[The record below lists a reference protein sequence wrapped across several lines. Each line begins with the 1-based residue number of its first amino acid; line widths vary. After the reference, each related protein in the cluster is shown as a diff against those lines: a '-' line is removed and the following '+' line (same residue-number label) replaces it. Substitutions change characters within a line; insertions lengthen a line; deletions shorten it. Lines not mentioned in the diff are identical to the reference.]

1 MTEYTT
7 VLKNDI
13 SGSAYCMNVVEK
25 AVASFELTP
34 CADSCP
40 YRPVIIMTSTPDL
53 PIAIS
58 LIDGRY
64 FLFSA
69 DVVSYLRRE
78 HRICGVLIGSI
89 PQIPQ
94 QNVFLGL
101 PLELMPEEAQ
111 LLTAKNVAYV
121 VDDAKAHDKGL
132 QNLDQSRRRD
142 YLTSLQQAGQKAAK
156 SQAEFRGQ
164 RKEQALKKRGVTL
177 RSDDV
182 EPEAAVDGD
191 HTFHSHASTKA
202 PDTDPGDSLFS
213 PPSNPPNPKSNTLPA
228 LALTPATSYLLLPT
242 PPSTPPLPLPNPP
255 PSYPLFAHLHAKGYF
270 LSPGLRFGCQYV
282 VYPGDPLRFHSHF
295 LAVAVDWDQEIE
307 LMDIVGGG
315 RLGTGVKKGYLI
327 GGKEPGQENVRTFSV
342 EWAVM

>member
-1 MTEYTT
+1 
-7 VLKNDI
+7 
-13 SGSAYCMNVVEK
+13 
-25 AVASFELTP
+25 
-34 CADSCP
+34 
-40 YRPVIIMTSTPDL
+40 MTSTLDL

-58 LIDGRY
+58 LIHGRY

-101 PLELMPEEAQ
+101 PLELMPEEAH
-111 LLTAKNVAYV
+111 LLVAKNVAYV
-121 VDDAKAHDKGL
+121 VDDVEAHDKGL
-132 QNLDQSRRRD
+132 QNLNPGRRRD

-164 RKEQALKKRGVTL
+164 RKEQALKKRGVAL

-182 EPEAAVDGD
+182 ELGAAVDSD
-191 HTFHSHASTKA
+191 HTSHGDASTNSA
-202 PDTDPGDSLFS
+202 DTDLADSLFS
-213 PPSNPPNPKSNTLPA
+213 PRSNPQTPKSSTLPA
-228 LALTPATSYLLLPT
+228 LALTPATSHPLLPIAPLK
-242 PPSTPPLPLPNPP
+242 PPFAFPNLPS
-255 PSYPLFAHLHAKGYF
+255 SYPLFAHLHTKGYF

-295 LAVAVDWDQEIE
+295 LAVAVDWDQEVE
-307 LMDIVGGG
+307 LMDIIGGG

-327 GGKEPGQENVRTFSV
+327 GGKEPGQEDVRTFSV

>member
-1 MTEYTT
+1 M
-7 VLKNDI
+7 LK
-13 SGSAYCMNVVEK
+13 SGAT
-25 AVASFELTP
+25 FELTLRT
-34 CADSCP
+34 DSYL
-40 YRPVIIMTSTPDL
+40 YRLVVIMTSTPDL

-69 DVVSYLRRE
+69 DEVSYLRRE

-111 LLTAKNVAYV
+111 LLVAKDVAYV
-121 VDDAKAHDKGL
+121 VDDIEAHDKGM

-142 YLTSLQQAGQKAAK
+142 YLAGLQRAGKKAAK

-164 RKEQALKKRGVTL
+164 RKEQALKKRGVTP

-182 EPEAAVDGD
+182 EPEVSVDGD
-191 HTFHSHASTKA
+191 HTSHGDASTSA
-202 PDTDPGDSLFS
+202 LDRDMTDSLFS
-213 PPSNPPNPKSNTLPA
+213 PPSHTQNPKSNTLPA
-228 LALTPATSYLLLPT
+228 LALTPTISHPLLPT
-242 PPSTPPLPLPNPP
+242 SPSTPPFPLPNPP

-327 GGKEPGQENVRTFSV
+327 GGKEPGQEDVRTFSV

>member
-1 MTEYTT
+1 
-7 VLKNDI
+7 
-13 SGSAYCMNVVEK
+13 
-25 AVASFELTP
+25 
-34 CADSCP
+34 
-40 YRPVIIMTSTPDL
+40 MTSTPDL

-111 LLTAKNVAYV
+111 LLVAKNVAYV
-121 VDDAKAHDKGL
+121 VDDVKAHDKGL
-132 QNLDQSRRRD
+132 QNLDRSRRHD

-164 RKEQALKKRGVTL
+164 RKEQALKKRGLTP

-182 EPEAAVDGD
+182 EPEAVVDGD
-191 HTFHSHASTKA
+191 QPFHHDASTNAPTNA
-202 PDTDPGDSLFS
+202 PDTDPTDSLFAS
-213 PPSNPPNPKSNTLPA
+213 PPNLPNPKSNNPPA
-228 LALTPATSYLLLPT
+228 LAITPPTSQTLPPT
-242 PPSTPPLPLPNPP
+242 PPSTPPLPLPYPP
-255 PSYPLFAHLHAKGYF
+255 PSLPPLPHPH
-270 LSPGLRFGCQYV
+270 PQ
-282 VYPGDPLRFHSHF
+282 VY
-295 LAVAVDWDQEIE
+295 
-307 LMDIVGGG
+307 
-315 RLGTGVKKGYLI
+315 
-327 GGKEPGQENVRTFSV
+327 
-342 EWAVM
+342 